1 MRTVLHSLY
10 ICVFGSPGLPRMA
23 GMSFGSLTT
32 TKFLKG
38 TRNLHAQVSFLVA
51 IYVSISVQPAACAFP
66 QLGLMSAF

>member
-1 MRTVLHSLY
+1 MLTVLHILY

-38 TRNLHAQVSFLVA
+38 TRNLHAQMSRLFLFDHCACLGKLQHVPSFNW
-51 IYVSISVQPAACAFP
+51 S
-66 QLGLMSAF
+66 